1 MATSAE
7 DLRRW
12 AQEHL
17 SWFGQSAFRIT
28 AAGHRIFIDPF
39 RVPSSAGPASL
50 ILVTHPHQDHYDKAA
65 IERLRGQDTVVVLP
79 MSCAGP
85 GQRGI
90 APGQAETIGG
100 VKVTGVPSYNVKKR
114 FHPKSESWLGYVV
127 EVDGVRVYHA
137 GDTDPLPEMAGL
149 RPDIALLPV
158 GGMVTMNWRAAAELS
173 RTLGATLS
181 IPMHF
186 SMMIGGRKAGER
198 FAAAVGAG
206 GLVLLRVQK
215 R

>member
-1 MATSAE
+1 
-7 DLRRW
+7 
-12 AQEHL
+12 
-17 SWFGQSAFRIT
+17 
-28 AAGHRIFIDPF
+28 
-39 RVPSSAGPASL
+39 
-50 ILVTHPHQDHYDKAA
+50 
-65 IERLRGQDTVVVLP
+65 
-79 MSCAGP
+79 
-85 GQRGI
+85 
-90 APGQAETIGG
+90 